1 MKKRGRPIPK
11 LELTPAEKQSL
22 QQTVRRRGAGHLE
35 VLRAKVILWAAEGL
49 SNTEIVQRTHLSAPT
64 VGKWRQRFL
73 QNRSAGLTE
82 LPRSGAPRR
91 ISDDQIQAV
100 ITATLEQKPESSTH
114 WSTRTMAER
123 CGLSRQAISRIWRA
137 FGLKPHRSESFT
149 LSTDPLFVEK
159 VRDVVGLYLDPP
171 GNALV
176 LCVDEKTQVQALER
190 SQPVLPMRP
199 GRAERRTHDYYR
211 HGTLAL
217 FAALNVAT
225 GQIISATKPKHRSQE
240 FLNFL
245 RHIEREVPADLDL
258 HIILDN
264 YATHKTAAVED
275 WLAKRP
281 RWKPH
286 FTPTHSSWLNQV
298 ERFFA
303 KITNERIRRGVFQS
317 VADLERAIKEY
328 ITAHNKTPR
337 PFRWTASAELILG
350 KVKQICSKLLWHHTR
365 AGIS

>member
-1 MKKRGRPIPK
+1 MKKRGRPIAR
-11 LELTPAEKQSL
+11 LELTSSEKRFL

-35 VLRAKVILWAAEGL
+35 VLRAKVVLWADEGL

-73 QNRSAGLTE
+73 RNRTAGLSE

-91 ISDDQIQAV
+91 MSDDKVQEV
-100 ITATLEQKPESSTH
+100 ITTTLETRPEQATH
-114 WSTRTMAER
+114 WSTRRMAQR
-123 CGLSRQAISRIWRA
+123 CGLSRQTVSRIWRA

-149 LSTDPLFVEK
+149 LSTDPCFVEK
-159 VRDVVGLYLDPP
+159 VRDVVGLYMDPP

-199 GRAERRTHDYYR
+199 GRAERPTHDYYR

-225 GQIISATKPKHRSQE
+225 GQVISATKPKHRSKE

-245 RHIEREVPADLDL
+245 RQIEREVPSNLDL

-264 YATHKTAAVED
+264 YATHKTEAVED

-281 RWKPH
+281 RWKLH

-303 KITNERIRRGVFQS
+303 RITNERIRRGVFRS
-317 VADLERAIKEY
+317 VADLDKAIKEY
-328 ITAHNKTPR
+328 IATHNKNPR
-337 PFRWTASAELILG
+337 PFRWTASADLIIG
-350 KVKQICSKLLWHHTR
+350 KVKTLCRELL
-365 AGIS
+365 